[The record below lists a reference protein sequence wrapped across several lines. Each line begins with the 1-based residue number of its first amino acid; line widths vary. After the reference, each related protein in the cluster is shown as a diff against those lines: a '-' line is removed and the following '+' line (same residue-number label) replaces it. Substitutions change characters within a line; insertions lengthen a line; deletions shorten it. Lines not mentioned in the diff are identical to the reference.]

1 MNKILIILFFTLIT
15 LPLFAKG
22 QTNPDDIFPL
32 LDLMATSIAIVES
45 DYAEDVNVTNIIYGA
60 LHGMLKSLD
69 PHSEFM
75 EPVEAAELK
84 IDTAGEFGGIGIEIG
99 MRDNYP
105 LVIAPIEDT
114 PAFEAGLLPKDK
126 IVKIEGESARNL
138 TLTKI
143 IKKLRGEPG
152 SEVKITIQRERN
164 GTRELKDIEIT
175 RAIIK
180 TKKIRDVLMFDLTN
194 GIGYIR
200 MIGFDK
206 PSPKDLINGIE
217 SLVTQGM
224 VSLIFDLRNNGGGL
238 LKSAIDISEIFLL
251 PDQVVVSTRG
261 KIPGQDHI
269 YKAKTEKKYYSM
281 PLVILVNGASASA
294 SEIVTGA
301 IKDHKRGVVVGTKT
315 YGKGSVQSVLPIGD
329 GTCSLRLTT
338 AKYYTPSGTCIHGT
352 GIYPNV
358 EVKISL
364 EDEIRLI
371 QQRSRAFKNMDLD
384 NATEKEKKEYEKI
397 KKTEDT
403 QLDRAADLLKALR
416 FISGDKFISL
426 FESKPAVIKT
436 NKPGIK
442 AVNSESGKSSKQ

>member
-1 MNKILIILFFTLIT
+1 MKKIFITLFFVFSTLVSV
-15 LPLFAKG
+15 AKK

-45 DYAEDVNVTNIIYGA
+45 DYVEDVNVTNIIYGA

-75 EPVEAAELK
+75 EPAEANELK
-84 IDTAGEFGGIGIEIG
+84 IDSAGEFGGIGIEIG
-99 MRDNYP
+99 MRDSYP
-105 LVIAPIEDT
+105 LVISPIEDT

-126 IVKIEGESARNL
+126 IIKIEGESARNL

-152 SEVKITIQRERN
+152 TDVNITILRERN
-164 GTRELKDIEIT
+164 GIREIKDIDLT

-180 TKKIRDVLMFDLTN
+180 TKKVRDVVMIDSTN

-206 PSPKDLINGIE
+206 AVPADLRNGIE
-217 SLVTQGM
+217 SLITQGM
-224 VSLIFDLRNNGGGL
+224 VSLVFDLRNNGGGL
-238 LKSAIDISEIFLL
+238 LKSAIDISEMFLL
-251 PDQVVVSTRG
+251 PGQIIVSTRG
-261 KIPGQDHI
+261 RIPGQDRV
-269 YKAKTEKKYYSM
+269 YKAKLSKKHYDM
-281 PLVILVNGASASA
+281 PLVILVNGSSASA

-301 IKDHKRGVVVGTKT
+301 IKDHKRGVIVGTKT

-329 GTCSLRLTT
+329 GKCSLRLTT
-338 AKYYTPSGTCIHGT
+338 AKYYTPSGVCIHGT

-358 EVKISL
+358 EVKIPID
-364 EDEIRLI
+364 DEIRLM
-371 QQRSRAFKNMDLD
+371 QKRSRAFKNMDLD
-384 NATEKEKKEYEKI
+384 NADEKEKKEYEKI
-397 KKTEDT
+397 KKTKDV
-403 QLDRAADLLKALR
+403 QLDRAVDLLKAVR

-426 FESKPAVIKT
+426 FESKPAVSVS
-436 NKPGIK
+436 NEFGINP
-442 AVNSESGKSSKQ
+442 VNSNKNNSSKQ

>member
-1 MNKILIILFFTLIT
+1 MKKILITLFFTLIT
-15 LPLFAKG
+15 SSLFAKG

-45 DYAEDVNVTNIIYGA
+45 DYVEDVNVTNIIYGA

-152 SEVKITIQRERN
+152 SKVKITIQRERN

-180 TKKIRDVLMFDLTN
+180 TKKIRDVLMLDSTN

-206 PSPKDLINGIE
+206 PSPEDLINGIE

-251 PDQVVVSTRG
+251 PNQVVVSTRG
-261 KIPGQDHI
+261 KIPGQDQI
-269 YKAKTEKKYYSM
+269 YRAKNEKKYYSM

-301 IKDHKRGVVVGTKT
+301 IKDHKRGVIVGAKT

-338 AKYYTPSGTCIHGT
+338 AKYYTPSGICIHGT
-352 GIYPNV
+352 GIYPNIEV
-358 EVKISL
+358 EIPI

-371 QQRSRAFKNMDLD
+371 QKRSRAFKNMDID
-384 NATEKEKKEYEKI
+384 NATEKEKNEYEKI
-397 KKTEDT
+397 KKVEDS
-403 QLDRAADLLKALR
+403 QLDRAADLLKAMR

-426 FESKPAVIKT
+426 FESKPAVIVS
-436 NKPGIK
+436 NKSIIK
-442 AVNSESGKSSKQ
+442 AVGDESGKTSKQ

>member
-1 MNKILIILFFTLIT
+1 MKKILIYLFTALVA
-15 LPLFAKG
+15 LPSFAAE
-22 QTNPDDIFPL
+22 QRNPDDIFPL

-45 DYAEDVNVTNIIYGA
+45 DYVDDINVTNIIYGA

-75 EPVEAAELK
+75 EPAEANELK

-99 MRDNYP
+99 MRDSYP

-126 IVKIEGESARNL
+126 IIKIEGDSARNL

-152 SEVKITIQRERN
+152 TEVKITIQRERN
-164 GTRELKDIEIT
+164 GMREIKDVELT

-180 TKKIRDVLMFDLTN
+180 TKKIRDVVMIDKTN

-206 PSPKDLINGIE
+206 PSPVDLRNGIE

-238 LKSAIDISEIFLL
+238 LKSAIDISELFLS
-251 PDQVVVSTRG
+251 PDQIIVSTKGR
-261 KIPGQDHI
+261 IPGQDNV
-269 YKAKTEKKYYSM
+269 YRAKSSKKNYEM
-281 PLVILVNGASASA
+281 PLVILVNGSSASA

-301 IKDHKRGVVVGTKT
+301 IKDHKRGVIIGSKT
-315 YGKGSVQSVLPIGD
+315 YGKGSVQSVLPIGN
-329 GTCSLRLTT
+329 GKCSLRLTT
-338 AKYYTPSGTCIHGT
+338 AKYYTPSGVCIHGT

-358 EVKISL
+358 EVEISL

-371 QQRSRAFKNMDLD
+371 QKHSRAFKNMDLD

-397 KKTEDT
+397 KKVEDV
-403 QLDRAADLLKALR
+403 QLDRAVDLLKAMR

-426 FESKPAVIKT
+426 FESKPAVIVRDEKKIETADFET
-436 NKPGIK
+436 NKF
-442 AVNSESGKSSKQ
+442 SK

>member
-1 MNKILIILFFTLIT
+1 MKKILISLFFSLIV
-15 LPLFAKG
+15 LPSLAKNEK
-22 QTNPDDIFPL
+22 NPDDIFPL
-32 LDLMATSIAIVES
+32 LDLMATTIAIVES
-45 DYAEDVNVTNIIYGA
+45 DYVEDMNITNVIYGA

-75 EPVEAAELK
+75 EPDEANELK
-84 IDTAGEFGGIGIEIG
+84 IATAGEFGGIGIEIG

-126 IVKIEGESARNL
+126 IIKIDGKSARNL

-152 SEVKITIQRERN
+152 TKIKITIQRERK
-164 GTRELKDIEIT
+164 GMRTIKDVEIT

-180 TKKIRDVLMFDLTN
+180 TKKVRDIMMIDVTN

-200 MIGFDK
+200 MTGFDK
-206 PSPKDLINGIE
+206 AVPVDFKNGID
-217 SLVTQGM
+217 SLATQGM
-224 VSLIFDLRNNGGGL
+224 VSLVFDLRNNGGGL
-238 LKSAIDISEIFLL
+238 LKSAVEISEFFLSSN
-251 PDQVVVSTRG
+251 QIIVSTRG
-261 KIPGQDHI
+261 RIPGQDNT
-269 YKAKTEKKYYSM
+269 YRASGLKKNYTM
-281 PLVILVNGASASA
+281 PLVILINGSSASA

-301 IKDHKRGVVVGTKT
+301 IKDHKRGVVVGTKS

-329 GTCSLRLTT
+329 GKCSLRLTT
-338 AKYYTPSGTCIHGT
+338 AKYYTPSGVCIHGT

-358 EVKISL
+358 EVEIPI

-371 QQRSRAFKNMDLD
+371 QKRSRAFKNMNLD
-384 NATEKEKKEYEKI
+384 NATDNEIKNYEEI
-397 KKTEDT
+397 KKVKDV
-403 QLDRAADLLKALR
+403 QLNRAVDLLKAMR

-426 FESKPAVIKT
+426 FESKPVEIIT
-436 NKPGIK
+436 N
-442 AVNSESGKSSKQ
+442 EFSKQ